1 VTPAHWAFTERGPA
15 RWLTTCKAKG
25 YITDQLVIYTMSP
38 ASSRTHAASS
48 ADGASAA
55 GHQRRKAE
63 RPTEL
68 LEAALALF
76 SEKGFSATRAE
87 EVAQRAGVSKGTLYL
102 YYTSKEELL
111 KAVIRNY
118 LGNEISAVAVTVG
131 QFEGSVSDGLRKLLA
146 DWWVKVLDSPASGVF
161 KLMMAEMRNFPEL
174 AEFYRLEVVEPGE
187 RIIGSILQRGI
198 DSGEFR
204 PFDIS
209 VAVHSLL
216 LPMVMI
222 CIHKHSLGACVT
234 LEQLPDPA
242 HFIRQHIELML
253 VGLQASPQAA

>member
-1 VTPAHWAFTERGPA
+1 MPTQRPPFRSPSLAEAPDTGKDRGIGAHGLPAP
-15 RWLTTCKAKG
+15 
-25 YITDQLVIYTMSP
+25 
-38 ASSRTHAASS
+38 
-48 ADGASAA
+48 A

-118 LGNEISAVAVTVG
+118 LGNEISEVALSVENF
-131 QFEGSVSDGLRKLLA
+131 QGSVSDGLRQLLA
-146 DWWVKVLDSPASGVF
+146 NWWIKVLESPASGVF

-174 AEFYRLEVVEPGE
+174 AEFYRQEVVDPGE

-204 PFDIS
+204 PFDIN

-216 LPMVMI
+216 LPMVML
-222 CIHKHSLGACVT
+222 CIYKHSLGACAS

-242 HFIRQHIELML
+242 QFIVAHINLML
-253 VGLQASPQAA
+253 DGMLAHPRVPETPQGG

>member
-1 VTPAHWAFTERGPA
+1 
-15 RWLTTCKAKG
+15 
-25 YITDQLVIYTMSP
+25 MSP
-38 ASSRTHAASS
+38 ASQRSS
-48 ADGASAA
+48 LPPLGDGLPAL

-118 LGNEISAVAVTVG
+118 LGNEVSAVGETVER
-131 QFEGSVSDGLRKLLA
+131 FEGCVSDGLRQLLA
-146 DWWVKVLDSPASGVF
+146 DWWIKMLESPASGVF

-174 AEFYRLEVVEPGE
+174 AEFYRQEVVEPGE
-187 RIIGSILQRGI
+187 RIIGRILQRGI

-204 PFDIS
+204 PFDVG

-222 CIHKHSLGACVT
+222 CIHKHSLGACLT

-242 HFIRQHIELML
+242 RFIRQHIDLL
-253 VGLQASPQAA
+253 LIGLQAPHPTAPP